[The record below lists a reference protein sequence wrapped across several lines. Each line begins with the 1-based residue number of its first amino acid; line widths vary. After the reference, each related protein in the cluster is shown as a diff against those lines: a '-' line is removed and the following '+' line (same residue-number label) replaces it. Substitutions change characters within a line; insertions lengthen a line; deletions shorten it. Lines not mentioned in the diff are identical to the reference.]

1 MKKERLMSTTIR
13 RTELLASFQEL
24 QEKFNNTLDWAKEQ
38 ENAFDG
44 LRKAFLVDVDKQLA
58 QARKQLK
65 KDHPAHGQLSAFI
78 DLMESTKG
86 EWKVKVLDRE
96 KGVCFQKDFGDSLL
110 VFVNGKVKSGKSS
123 LGNYMAWGH
132 TDPTPELKR
141 QVARENAPD
150 YFSRD
155 QTEVLG
161 GDGKDEARDRR
172 EFRVGAVEATS
183 SIQGFRLPGLTWV
196 DSPGLHSMNRANGE
210 LALRY
215 VDHADLIVYT
225 MKSDSPGRE
234 SDISEIKRLVGQD
247 KKIVLLLTGSDDVE
261 EEPAPD
267 GETLVETLVMKDAAR
282 CRGQIDYVRAA
293 LQKAC
298 GAALAESVDIVPIS
312 ARYAQLHDGDEAR
325 LAESGMGTL
334 FATLHR
340 IAHSEGL
347 EIKQRTPIANLYHFL
362 QACHVDLHPYETL
375 IAGFRQPLQEAKLR
389 MDKRLNTI
397 VHAAQAELQDFV
409 DQYFERLE
417 ADRHGADLATLL
429 AAFQKALNVQ
439 MQQTVKTHL
448 SDVFVD
454 MMSGFAT
461 AIEDTYQASEL
472 VRLPD
477 FEVQKIIERIPRVK
491 SGTRGRNGLLGSVLL
506 GAVGFVLGG
515 PAGAGIGAS
524 VGGTLGGATGN
535 SASTSYSEIEV
546 MVGDNLQEIRLQAVR
561 KCQEALDMQ
570 IRSAA
575 AALWRSVEREV
586 DSLLDPLAG
595 TIRQF
600 DTDLQTLMRLI
611 EDKQETL

>member
-1 MKKERLMSTTIR
+1 MSTTIR

-24 QEKFNNTLDWAKEQ
+24 QDKFSNTLDWAKGQ
-38 ENAFDG
+38 ESAFDG
-44 LRKAFLVDVDKQLA
+44 LREAFLADVDKQLKR
-58 QARKQLK
+58 ARKQLK
-65 KDHPAHGQLSAFI
+65 KTHPAHGQLSAFI
-78 DLMESTKG
+78 GLMEATKG
-86 EWKVKVLDRE
+86 EWKIKVLDR
-96 KGVCFQKDFGDSLL
+96 KRGVAFQEDFGDSLL

-155 QTEVLG
+155 QTEVRG
-161 GDGKDEARDRR
+161 GDGKGEAQDRR

-196 DSPGLHSMNRANGE
+196 DSPGLHSMNPENGK

-215 VDHADLIVYT
+215 VDHADLILYT

-234 SDISEIKRLVGQD
+234 SDVSEIERLVGKD
-247 KKIVLLLTGSDDVE
+247 KKIVLLLTGSDDIE

-267 GETLVETLVMKDAAR
+267 GETLVQTVVMKDAAR
-282 CRGQIDYVRAA
+282 CGRQVDYVREA
-293 LQKAC
+293 LEKAC
-298 GAALAESVDIVPIS
+298 GPALAASVDIVPVS
-312 ARYAQLHDGDEAR
+312 ARYAQLHAGDPAR

-347 EIKQRTPIANLYHFL
+347 KIKQRTPVANLYHFL
-362 QACHVDLHPYETL
+362 QACHRDLGPYETL

-389 MDKRLNTI
+389 TDNRLNTV
-397 VHAAQAELQDFV
+397 VHAAQAELQGFV
-409 DQYFERLE
+409 DRYFERLE
-417 ADRHGADLATLL
+417 ADRHGDGLATQL
-429 AAFQKALNVQ
+429 AAFQKALNGQ
-439 MQQTVKTHL
+439 MQETVKTHL
-448 SDVFVD
+448 ADVFEQ

-477 FEVQKIIERIPRVK
+477 FEVQKVKEQIPRVQ
-491 SGTRGRNGLLGSVLL
+491 SGTRGRNSLIGSTLL
-506 GAVGFVLGG
+506 GALGFFLGG
-515 PAGAGIGAS
+515 PAGAGLGAS
-524 VGGTLGGATGN
+524 IGGALGGATGN

-546 MVGDNLQEIRLQAVR
+546 TVGDNLQEIRLQAVR
-561 KCQEALDMQ
+561 QAQEALDTQ
-570 IRSAA
+570 IRGAA
-575 AALWRSVEREV
+575 GALWRSVEEEV
-586 DSLLDPLAG
+586 DGLLDPLAG

-600 DTDLQTLMRLI
+600 DTDLQALLRTI
-611 EDKQETL
+611 EDKQEAS